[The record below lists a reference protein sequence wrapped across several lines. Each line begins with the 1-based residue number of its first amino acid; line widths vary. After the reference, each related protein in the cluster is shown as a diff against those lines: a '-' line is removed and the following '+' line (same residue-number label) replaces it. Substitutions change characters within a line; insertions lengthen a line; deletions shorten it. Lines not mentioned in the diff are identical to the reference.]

1 MSAYLVIEVSPSD
14 EEKFGEYERQVLP
27 IAMKFGAEPV
37 ARDTDPLP
45 IERDD
50 KPTVGL
56 IVKFP
61 DKQAVRDYFDSAEY
75 APLRTFRQS
84 FAKASALVIEA

>member
-1 MSAYLVIEVSPSD
+1 MSAYLVIEATPSD
-14 EEKFGEYERQVLP
+14 AEKFGEYERRALP
-27 IAMKFGAEPV
+27 IAVKFGGEAV
-37 ARDTDPLP
+37 ARDADPLP

-50 KPTVGL
+50 KPALGVIL
-56 IVKFP
+56 KFP

-84 FAKASALVIEA
+84 FTKASALVIEA